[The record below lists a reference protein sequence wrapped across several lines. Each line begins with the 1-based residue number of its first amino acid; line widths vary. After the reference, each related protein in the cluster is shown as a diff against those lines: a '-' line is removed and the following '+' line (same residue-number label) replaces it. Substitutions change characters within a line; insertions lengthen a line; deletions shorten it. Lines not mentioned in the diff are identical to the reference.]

1 MRLTASCWL
10 GSLEV
15 FFGVTNRWLGLG
27 GCLGWGPSH
36 PVYPV
41 GGWVEIH
48 GRRCVHSFFLG
59 FSVLKKLVEPTPVKK
74 WWWSHLDDYRFFL
87 KKWWIINQ
95 QIKKIVVSF
104 GSLCQKFSF
113 LRRTQIADQ
122 KSASSILEH
131 CQKPLVSGFLLG
143 DEITMI

>member
-1 MRLTASCWL
+1 MRSTASCWL
-10 GSLEV
+10 GSLDV
-15 FFGVTNRWLGLG
+15 FLG
-27 GCLGWGPSH
+27 GDCVGWGWGKCLGSPLSTRL
-36 PVYPV
+36 VV
-41 GGWVEIH
+41 GWKSMVGDACI
-48 GRRCVHSFFLG
+48 FLGG
-59 FSVLKKLVEPTPVKK
+59 FSVLQKLVEPTPVKK
-74 WWWSHLDDYRFFL
+74 WWWSHLHDDKFFL
-87 KKWWIINQ
+87 KKWWSINQ

-113 LRRTQIADQ
+113 LRRTQIAGQ

>member
-15 FFGVTNRWLGLG
+15 FLGVTNGWLGLGGG

-48 GRRCVHSFFLG
+48 GRRYVQFFFGG
-59 FSVLKKLVEPTPVKK
+59 FSVLKKLVEPAPWKSKTSQK
-74 WWWSHLDDYRFFL
+74 
-87 KKWWIINQ
+87 
-95 QIKKIVVSF
+95 VVVVPF
-104 GSLCQKFSF
+104 G
-113 LRRTQIADQ
+113 
-122 KSASSILEH
+122 
-131 CQKPLVSGFLLG
+131 
-143 DEITMI
+143 

>member
-1 MRLTASCWL
+1 MVGDACI
-10 GSLEV
+10 
-15 FFGVTNRWLGLG
+15 FF
-27 GCLGWGPSH
+27 S
-36 PVYPV
+36 
-41 GGWVEIH
+41 
-48 GRRCVHSFFLG
+48 G
-59 FSVLKKLVEPTPVKK
+59 FSVLQKLVEPTPVKK
-74 WWWSHLDDYRFFL
+74 WWWSHLDDYNFFL
-87 KKWWIINQ
+87 KKWWFINQ

-131 CQKPLVSGFLLG
+131 CQKPFVSGFLLG